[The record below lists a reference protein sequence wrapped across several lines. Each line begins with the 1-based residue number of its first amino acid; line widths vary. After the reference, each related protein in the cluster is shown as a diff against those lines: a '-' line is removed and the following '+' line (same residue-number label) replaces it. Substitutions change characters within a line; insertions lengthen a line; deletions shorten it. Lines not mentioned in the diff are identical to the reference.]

1 MKYIVYWI
9 GGKRDGEVLAEFFT
23 EAEAVNYAKTF
34 YNDYIDQFQ
43 PGIGGVGVLDENFNL
58 IL

>member
-9 GGKRDGEVLAEFFT
+9 GGKRDGEVLAEFSS

-34 YNDYIDQFQ
+34 YNDNIEQFH
-43 PGIGGVGVLDENFNL
+43 PVWGGVGVLDENFNL